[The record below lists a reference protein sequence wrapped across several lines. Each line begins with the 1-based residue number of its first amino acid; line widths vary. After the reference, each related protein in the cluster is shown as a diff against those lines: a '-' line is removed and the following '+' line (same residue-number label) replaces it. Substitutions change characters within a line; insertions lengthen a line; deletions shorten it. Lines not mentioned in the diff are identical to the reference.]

1 VVGIIVV
8 THGEMAAGLIQAA
21 EMIVGKQEQLS
32 PVHLL
37 EMDAVEGLMERVEES
52 IGQDDTGDGIL
63 LLVDLP
69 GASPFNACAR
79 LAMQREG
86 LKLISG
92 VNLPMLAELLVQRP
106 SHTLSELVEIAKQAG
121 KFGIKDLSEILNPE

>member
-1 VVGIIVV
+1 MVGIVVV

-52 IGQDDTGDGIL
+52 IGQNDTGEGIL

>member
-1 VVGIIVV
+1 MIGIVVV
-8 THGEMAAGLIQAA
+8 THGEMASGLIQAA
-21 EMIVGKQEQLS
+21 EMIVGQQEQLS

-37 EMDAVEGLMERVEES
+37 EMDAVEGLMERVEGAIS
-52 IGQDDTGDGIL
+52 QNNTGDGVL

-79 LAMQREG
+79 LAMQRED
-86 LKLISG
+86 LKVVSG

-106 SHTLSELVEIAKQAG
+106 SHNLSELVDISKQAG
-121 KFGIKDLSEILNPE
+121 KLGVKDLAEILNPK

>member
-52 IGQDDTGDGIL
+52 IGQNDTGEGTL

-79 LAMQREG
+79 LAMQQEG

-106 SHTLSELVEIAKQAG
+106 SHTLPELVEIAKQAG

>member
-1 VVGIIVV
+1 VVGIVVV

-52 IGQDDTGDGIL
+52 IGQNDTGEGIL

>member
-1 VVGIIVV
+1 
-8 THGEMAAGLIQAA
+8 MAAGLIQAA

-52 IGQDDTGDGIL
+52 IGQNDTGEGIL